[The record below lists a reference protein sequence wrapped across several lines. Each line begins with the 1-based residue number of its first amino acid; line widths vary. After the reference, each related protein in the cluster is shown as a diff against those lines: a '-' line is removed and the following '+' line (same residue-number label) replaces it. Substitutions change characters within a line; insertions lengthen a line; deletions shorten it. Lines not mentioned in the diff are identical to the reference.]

1 MSISIDQAR
10 LQDNKGKQKYTE
22 KTGYQYPNEV
32 QESIQALVEGH
43 LSFEEE
49 MRLSSLIPRAGINN
63 GVTYTQED
71 IDAYVAAHPQN
82 AARKSDRVRIAE
94 ILAANGSMV
103 EDEEETDQ
111 EEKTSRIENRVH
123 ERYPQIPIIEN
134 HSCKVA
140 TSVYTDPIIDEKY
153 KFRTVSA
160 DVNIIVIDSYLG
172 SEGKFSYAITEGT
185 EDTRPFYIENDK
197 IEILPNLSTRPFEET
212 TQPTGGNVQDWLNY
226 PDMVPQEVPQTS
238 EIRISVT
245 LDSEVIS
252 SPTQKRNLLKE
263 AYEKGVSKILK
274 DKGKRHDSFYLSS
287 VFQDTSFWDFPAQA
301 VELHLDSRS
310 GAKVKALVKVKSR
323 NIPPLDDKEPEWS
336 WKNDYKI
343 EQFKGQTDDLRKKIK
358 SLESNIKK
366 HESQGGSVSTFR
378 SSYEANNVE
387 IFVKALKKLTT
398 QNEEYSKT
406 GKSFYEDKGIMTLYW
421 DSESYLV
428 RCTFTKK
435 SGKIYDFKN
444 KFNEFVAVTTRRT
457 GMFINFLEVITT
469 DDMELPWKDFLKTY
483 TKFQP
488 VTITPKSQ
496 ESKKP
501 GPKREAEGPKV
512 KTLEQLREENNFYS
526 NAERKE
532 KIAKSREK
540 QSDFAG
546 IPILSPIV
554 PFATRTADIVS
565 KDAEELYD
573 HFINKVD
580 ITKMAL
586 DAAKCMIPN
595 IPLGSL
601 KSMKKDYEILEKEF
615 ERLKK
620 ENEEGKLLDFLKP
633 DDLPTD
639 DISEAFFDTL
649 RNVLEETLTQA
660 ITSIIG
666 NLLGTFF
673 DSCGKRDKSQAGPN
687 PPAMDGLLSD
697 LQDMMQ
703 DLFDSGFVD
712 PDMFRDL
719 MNDLSNLL
727 SLKELCDLLRGQPD
741 QETLDIVKNLLATSY
756 CELGLDTDEEIINFF
771 IAVSGSMD
779 LSICD
784 ELGAIIDSLPEDF
797 ICPPDSSVRE
807 GLLRG
812 KGMTAEEIQDQ
823 LERERARNRAA
834 AEQLLGDSLA
844 DDKGLNIFCSK
855 DEDGNTVPGVVP
867 FMDDQ
872 FAYTFETTLGALF
885 RSTYNS
891 FTEEGMRFAQNL
903 FVEVEE
909 EEKRYYKIS
918 PPSYADVTYP
928 ESERPGDALGF
939 DVLVTKRRPV
949 PHLVKFYDNP
959 SFGAS
964 DAKSL
969 EINIPT
975 QLGNSTDRAMGMLE
989 GGSTSSAALQGLLSQ
1004 IETAKLAQSNTT
1016 SKITITELDYC
1027 EIQEKTRKP
1036 EPILEPEEEKIDV
1049 YETDGLQANDCG
1061 DNTTPVVKAE
1071 EASVARPPQQPST
1084 DIAFNIENTDDC
1096 ESQDIIGSSVKIG
1109 DKEYIGQREIT
1120 SDIVSFME
1128 ENLNSWQPR
1137 NAQTCIQAV
1146 CNRSLELG
1154 DLSSEEKER
1163 RRGIFASI
1171 SHAVSREVREKIYKI
1186 LMKRLEV
1193 STYVSSPQIIGEGTS
1208 SPYERYPLE
1217 FINLGPTSTP
1227 ECDPHLLKLSQLVE
1241 EVKDGMQEA
1250 MCLDMDGENDGSKLS
1265 PLESAMMKACI
1276 KATFR
1281 HYIIE
1286 TLATGI
1292 LTTTTFVG
1300 RSSQISDLKCSYII
1314 DQMRDSLNQYSKSP
1328 KAEKCTSPDPFSG
1341 NMPTYLEDFLEQIE
1355 ATYGEENDENDS
1367 LMRKIIKEEYEIIS
1381 EGLLDALLIK
1391 DDGGTSSS
1399 FGLDNVSIPVVDI
1412 ISDISGDRRHKIKYR
1427 NPGERDMDIVYPLL
1441 RLIDTHTDGREY
1453 LTLAIPSDTT
1463 DQNLSN
1469 IFRQYELKNRIVFL
1483 LPLCEVSDMDY
1494 NSIVD
1499 AVFSTFFSTEDCA
1512 SALAIHEME
1521 TVSRMDSTIASFGE
1535 TRDNL
1540 FSLFYAITPEK
1551 DDWKKQNPAL
1561 SSVGGSSGLTKLFDF
1576 NNNVFDT
1583 PCTSLSYNFGNNEL
1597 CWGSPFKGLGGFF
1610 ALSLRMA
1617 RDAALLEFKKYVER
1631 NDPAVKLASRL
1642 SFLSKLACVNI
1653 PTSAIAA
1660 AINLYNPLLT
1670 PLTAMGAAYHAL
1682 GLGVFLPSSTLNSDS
1697 DEGYKAREQIKGA
1710 GLKLPPYCGE
1720 NFGEIDK
1727 ARQEEEALQ
1736 EQERAQQQ
1744 ARQEE
1749 GAEQRARQEILD
1761 ALTTEQ
1767 RQYYNS
1773 ITGMSKED
1781 LSAQIFQLED
1791 AYNADVRQRDQIL
1804 SIQSNYSTV
1813 GRRLF
1818 SDGVRNPENLL
1829 PDFAIQWS
1837 SLVIEIEKKL
1847 MNLNISRFRLA
1858 QL

>member
-1 MSISIDQAR
+1 MSISIDQSR

-22 KTGYQYPNEV
+22 KTGYEYPNEV
-32 QESIQALVEGH
+32 QENIQALVEGH

-82 AARKSDRVRIAE
+82 AARKSDRVRIAD

-103 EDEEETDQ
+103 EDEEESSQ
-111 EEKTSRIENRVH
+111 EEKTSRIESRVH
-123 ERYPQIPIIEN
+123 ERYPQIPTIQT
-134 HSCKVA
+134 HHCKEP
-140 TSVYTDPIIDEKY
+140 TSVYTDPIVDEKY
-153 KFRTVSA
+153 DFRTVSDA
-160 DVNIIVIDSYLG
+160 DKIIVVDSYIG
-172 SEGKFSYAITEGT
+172 SEGKFSYAITENT
-185 EDTRPFYIENDK
+185 EDTRPFYIESDK
-197 IEILPNLSTRPFEET
+197 IEKLDDLRTRPFEET

-226 PDMVPQEVPQTS
+226 PDMVLQEVPQTS

-263 AYEKGVSKILK
+263 AYENGVSKILK
-274 DKGKRHDSFYLSS
+274 DKGKRHDLFYLSE

-323 NIPPLDDKEPEWS
+323 NIPPLEDKEPEWS

-343 EQFKGQTDDLRKKIK
+343 EQFKGQTDDLKKKIK

-378 SSYEANNVE
+378 SSHEANNVE
-387 IFVKALKKLTT
+387 IFVKALEKLTT
-398 QNEEYSKT
+398 QDEEYSKT
-406 GKSFYEDKGIMTLYW
+406 GKSIYEDKGIMTLYW

-435 SGKIYDFKN
+435 SGKVYDFKN
-444 KFNEFVAVTTRRT
+444 KFNEFVATTTRRT
-457 GMFINFLEVITT
+457 GIFINFLEVITT

-526 NAERKE
+526 SAERKE

-565 KDAEELYD
+565 KDAEGLYD

-586 DAAKCMIPN
+586 DAAKCMIPD

-601 KSMKKDYEILEKEF
+601 KSIKMDFDILEKEF

-620 ENEEGKLLDFLKP
+620 EFKEGKLLDFLIP
-633 DDLPTD
+633 EDLPTD
-639 DISEAFFDTL
+639 DISGAFFDTL
-649 RNVLEETLTQA
+649 RNVLEEALTKA
-660 ITSIIG
+660 IASIIG

-687 PPAMDGLLSD
+687 PPAMEGLLSD
-697 LQDMMQ
+697 LQNMMQ
-703 DLFDSGFVD
+703 DLFDSGFVE
-712 PDMFRDL
+712 PEMFRDL
-719 MNDLSNLL
+719 MNDSSNIL

-771 IAVSGSMD
+771 IAVSGSMG

-807 GLLRG
+807 GLLSG

-823 LERERARNRAA
+823 LERERARSRAA
-834 AEQLLGDSLA
+834 TEQLLGDSLA
-844 DDKGLNIFCSK
+844 KEKGPNIFCAK
-855 DEDGNTVPGVVP
+855 DEDGNTVPGIMP

-885 RSTYNS
+885 KSTYNS

-903 FVEVEE
+903 FIEVDEE
-909 EEKRYYKIS
+909 LKEHYDMLGPFDEGVTDSGRPVGPKYEK
-918 PPSYADVTYP
+918 T
-928 ESERPGDALGF
+928 
-939 DVLVTKRRPV
+939 VLITKRRPV
-949 PHLVKFYDNP
+949 PHLTEFYKNP

-964 DAKSL
+964 GEKSL

-975 QLGNSTDRAMGMLE
+975 PLDSSANKAMELFSNASTPFSIPQQQIKDMLE
-989 GGSTSSAALQGLLSQ
+989 QIINGQNSA
-1004 IETAKLAQSNTT
+1004 TP
-1016 SKITITELDYC
+1016 KIIVTELDYC

-1036 EPILEPEEEKIDV
+1036 EPSPEPEEELADI
-1049 YETDGLQANDCG
+1049 YQTDGLQADDCG
-1061 DNTTPVVKAE
+1061 DNSPTPVTR
-1071 EASVARPPQQPST
+1071 ASAQPTPQQPSVLT
-1084 DIAFNIENTDDC
+1084 SFDIEISDDC
-1096 ESQDIIGSSVKIG
+1096 ESQNIIGSSIKIG

-1120 SDIVSFME
+1120 SDTISFME
-1128 ENLNSWQPR
+1128 ENIGSEMPK
-1137 NAQTCIQAV
+1137 NAETCIRAIY
-1146 CNRSLELG
+1146 NKSFELE
-1154 DLSSEEKER
+1154 DFAAEEKEF
-1163 RRGIFASI
+1163 RRGLFDNYSQ
-1171 SHAVSREVREKIYKI
+1171 AVSREVRENMYKI
-1186 LMKRLEV
+1186 LMKKLRV
-1193 STYVSSPQIIGEGTS
+1193 SKYVSSPQIIGEGTS
-1208 SPYERYPLE
+1208 TPYERYILE

-1227 ECDPHLLKLSQLVE
+1227 ECDPHLLKLSQLIE
-1241 EVKDGMQEA
+1241 EVKNGMQEA
-1250 MCLDMDGENDGSKLS
+1250 MCLDMEGEDDGSKLS

-1314 DQMRDSLNQYSKSP
+1314 EKMRDSLNQYSKSP

-1355 ATYGEENDENDS
+1355 STYGEENAENDS
-1367 LMRKIIKEEYEIIS
+1367 LMRKIIKEEYEVIS

-1391 DDGGTSSS
+1391 ETRESSITWSEEDIPTLTFALNSRLYPATLRYTEHRSHQGDFINPFVYFRKDEKDFLSLVINEDHIDGYLGEAYVLYAMPGGSSKYVIPLADKTSTECA
-1399 FGLDNVSIPVVDI
+1399 DI
-1412 ISDISGDRRHKIKYR
+1412 KKA
-1427 NPGERDMDIVYPLL
+1427 L
-1441 RLIDTHTDGREY
+1441 
-1453 LTLAIPSDTT
+1453 
-1463 DQNLSN
+1463 
-1469 IFRQYELKNRIVFL
+1469 
-1483 LPLCEVSDMDY
+1483 
-1494 NSIVD
+1494 
-1499 AVFSTFFSTEDCA
+1499 FSTFFPVSDYASTL
-1512 SALAIHEME
+1512 SIHEME

-1583 PCTSLSYNFGNNEL
+1583 PCTNFSYNFGNNGL

-1631 NDPAVKLASRL
+1631 NDPAVKLAARL

-1660 AINLYNPLLT
+1660 AINAYNPLLT
-1670 PLTAMGAAYHAL
+1670 PLTAMAATYHAL

-1697 DEGYKAREQIKGA
+1697 EEGLNAREQIRSA
-1710 GLKLPPYCGE
+1710 GLKLPPYCGAQFDDTE
-1720 NFGEIDK
+1720 RLEEQRDEAAAQE
-1727 ARQEEEALQ
+1727 ARQAFFDTMN
-1736 EQERAQQQ
+1736 
-1744 ARQEE
+1744 QEE
-1749 GAEQRARQEILD
+1749 
-1761 ALTTEQ
+1761 
-1767 RQYYNS
+1767 RQYYNT
-1773 ITGMSKED
+1773 ITGMTKEE
-1781 LSAQIFQLED
+1781 LGMRIRELED
-1791 AYNADVRQRDQIL
+1791 DSYDIRDRINDFL
-1804 SIQSNYSTV
+1804 NTRSNYTV
-1813 GRRLF
+1813 VGMRDFDNGDR
-1818 SDGVRNPENLL
+1818 DPENLKPEHESAWL
-1829 PDFAIQWS
+1829 ILS
-1837 SLVIEIEKKL
+1837 TRREEIKMQL
-1847 MNLNISRFRLA
+1847 GISRIRFDEL
-1858 QL
+1858 

>member
-1 MSISIDQAR
+1 MSISIDQTR

-49 MRLSSLIPRAGINN
+49 MRLSSLIPKAGINN

-94 ILAANGSMV
+94 ILDAGGSMI
-103 EDEEETDQ
+103 EDEEESDQ

-123 ERYPQIPIIEN
+123 ERYPQIPTIET
-134 HSCKVA
+134 HYCKVA
-140 TSVYTDPIIDEKY
+140 TSVYTDPIVDEKY
-153 KFRTVSA
+153 EFRTVSP
-160 DVNIIVIDSYLG
+160 DTDKIIVIDSYLG
-172 SEGKFSYAITEGT
+172 SEGNFSYAITEGA

-197 IEILPNLSTRPFEET
+197 IEKLPDLRTRPFEET

-238 EIRISVT
+238 EIRISVA

-252 SPTQKRNLLKE
+252 SPTQKRSLLEK
-263 AYEKGVSKILK
+263 AYKKGVSKILK
-274 DKGKRHDSFYLSS
+274 DKGKRHDSVYLSR

-336 WKNDYKI
+336 TKNDYKI

-387 IFVKALKKLTT
+387 IFVKALEKLTT
-398 QNEEYSKT
+398 QDEEYSKT

-435 SGKIYDFKN
+435 SGKVYNFKN

-457 GMFINFLEVITT
+457 GIFINFLEVITSN
-469 DDMELPWKDFLKTY
+469 DMELPWKDFLKTY
-483 TKFQP
+483 AKFQP
-488 VTITPKSQ
+488 VTITPKTQ

-512 KTLEQLREENNFYS
+512 KTLEQLREENNYYS

-532 KIAKSREK
+532 RIAKSREK

-586 DAAKCMIPN
+586 DAAKCMIPD

-601 KSMKKDYEILEKEF
+601 RSMKKDYEILEKEF

-620 ENEEGKLLDFLKP
+620 ENEEGKLLDFFKP
-633 DDLPTD
+633 DNLPTD

-649 RNVLEETLTQA
+649 RNVLEDTLTQA

-807 GLLRG
+807 GLLSG

-844 DDKGLNIFCSK
+844 NDKGLNIFCSK
-855 DEDGNTVPGVVP
+855 DEDGNTIPGVVP

-885 RSTYNS
+885 KSTYNS

-903 FVEVEE
+903 FAEVEE
-909 EEKRYYKIS
+909 KEKRYYKIS
-918 PPSYADVTYP
+918 FPSSADVTHP
-928 ESERPGDALGF
+928 ENKRPGDAVEF

-949 PHLVKFYDNP
+949 PHLVEFYNNP

-964 DAKSL
+964 DVKLL

-975 QLGNSTDRAMGMLE
+975 PLGNSTDRAMEMLQNQQDANN
-989 GGSTSSAALQGLLSQ
+989 TAALQGLTDILST
-1004 IETAKLAQSNTT
+1004 IKSSQSNTT

-1036 EPILEPEEEKIDV
+1036 EPILEPEEERVDE
-1049 YETDGLQANDCG
+1049 YQTDGLQANDCG
-1061 DNTTPVVKAE
+1061 DNTTPVVKVE
-1071 EASVARPPQQPST
+1071 EVSVSRPPQRPAA
-1084 DIAFNIENTDDC
+1084 DIAFNIEVSGDC
-1096 ESQDIIGSSVKIG
+1096 ESQNIIGSSVKIG

-1128 ENLNSWQPR
+1128 ENIGSESPK
-1137 NAQTCIQAV
+1137 NAETCIRAIYNKSLKSTAISDAVKELRRSRFNNSSQAV
-1146 CNRSLELG
+1146 TRQV
-1154 DLSSEEKER
+1154 K
-1163 RRGIFASI
+1163 
-1171 SHAVSREVREKIYKI
+1171 EKIYKI

-1193 STYVSSPQIIGEGTS
+1193 STYVSSPQIIGEGSS

-1286 TLATGI
+1286 TLTTGI

-1314 DQMRDSLNQYSKSP
+1314 DKLRDSLNQYSKSP

-1341 NMPTYLEDFLEQIE
+1341 NMPTYLEDFLEQME
-1355 ATYGEENDENDS
+1355 STYGEENDGNDS

-1391 DDGGTSSS
+1391 DDSNPSMLFSEEEVPTFEGKIINGLSILLRVGGSASD
-1399 FGLDNVSIPVVDI
+1399 LDNPFIYFRKGEKDFLSLVLDKGTIAENLESDYGIYMAPDGSHKCIIPLAEKLSTDEAI
-1412 ISDISGDRRHKIKYR
+1412 IEKA
-1427 NPGERDMDIVYPLL
+1427 
-1441 RLIDTHTDGREY
+1441 
-1453 LTLAIPSDTT
+1453 TL
-1463 DQNLSN
+1463 
-1469 IFRQYELKNRIVFL
+1469 
-1483 LPLCEVSDMDY
+1483 M
-1494 NSIVD
+1494 
-1499 AVFSTFFSTEDCA
+1499 TFFSVEDCA

-1583 PCTSLSYNFGNNEL
+1583 PCTNFSYNFGNNEL
-1597 CWGSPFKGLGGFF
+1597 CWGSPFKGMGGFF

-1660 AINLYNPLLT
+1660 AINVYNPLLT
-1670 PLTAMGAAYHAL
+1670 PLTAMAANYHAL

-1697 DEGYKAREQIKGA
+1697 DEGSDARNQLRAA
-1710 GLKLPPYCGE
+1710 GLKLPLYCGE
-1720 NFGEIDK
+1720 DFDEIDR
-1727 ARQEEEALQ
+1727 ARQEELDRQ
-1736 EQERAQQQ
+1736 EQAQQAEQ
-1744 ARQEE
+1744 ARQQ
-1749 GAEQRARQEILD
+1749 GILD
-1761 ALTTEQ
+1761 SLSTEQ
-1767 RQYYNS
+1767 RQYYDS
-1773 ITGMSKED
+1773 ITGRSKEE
-1781 LSAQIFQLED
+1781 LGAQIFRLED
-1791 AYNADVRQRDQIL
+1791 EL
-1804 SIQSNYSTV
+1804 SSTRASLREITDNRSNYTV
-1813 GRRLF
+1813 VGKRDF
-1818 SDGVRNPENLL
+1818 DNGGRNPERLL
-1829 PDFAIQWS
+1829 PTPAVQWS
-1837 SLVIEIEKKL
+1837 TLKVEEDRIK
-1847 MNLNISRFRLA
+1847 MNLNISRIRYDEL
-1858 QL
+1858 

>member
-10 LQDNKGKQKYTE
+10 LQDSKAKQKYTE

-49 MRLSSLIPRAGINN
+49 MRLSSLIPKAGINN

-82 AARKSDRVRIAE
+82 AARKSDRVRVAE
-94 ILAANGSMV
+94 ILDAGGSMV
-103 EDEEETDQ
+103 EDEEESDQ

-123 ERYPQIPIIEN
+123 ERYPQIPTIET
-134 HSCKVA
+134 HYCKVA
-140 TSVYTDPIIDEKY
+140 TSVYTDPIVDEKY
-153 KFRTVSA
+153 EFRTVSP
-160 DVNIIVIDSYLG
+160 DTDKIIVIDSYLG
-172 SEGKFSYAITEGT
+172 SEGNFSYAITEGA

-197 IEILPNLSTRPFEET
+197 IEKLPDLRTRPFEET

-238 EIRISVT
+238 EIRISVA

-252 SPTQKRNLLKE
+252 SPTQKRNLLEK
-263 AYEKGVSKILK
+263 AYKKGVSKILK
-274 DKGKRHDSFYLSS
+274 DKGKRHDSIYLSR

-336 WKNDYKI
+336 TKNDYKI
-343 EQFKGQTDDLRKKIK
+343 EQFKSQTDDLRKKIK

-378 SSYEANNVE
+378 SSYEANNVK
-387 IFVKALKKLTT
+387 IFVKALEKLTT

-435 SGKIYDFKN
+435 SGKVYNFKN

-457 GMFINFLEVITT
+457 GMFINFLEAITSN
-469 DDMELPWKDFLKTY
+469 DMELPWKDFLKTY
-483 TKFQP
+483 AKFQP
-488 VTITPKSQ
+488 VTITPKTQ

-532 KIAKSREK
+532 EIAKSRAK

-546 IPILSPIV
+546 VPILSPMV

-649 RNVLEETLTQA
+649 RNVLEDTLTQA

-823 LERERARNRAA
+823 LDRERARNRAA

-844 DDKGLNIFCSK
+844 NDKGLNIFCAK
-855 DEDGNTVPGVVP
+855 DEDGNTIPGVVP

-885 RSTYNS
+885 KSTYNS

-903 FVEVEE
+903 FAEVEE
-909 EEKRYYKIS
+909 KEKRYYKIS
-918 PPSYADVTYP
+918 PPSFADVTHP
-928 ESERPGDALGF
+928 EDKRPGDALEL

-949 PHLVKFYDNP
+949 PHLVEFYNNP
-959 SFGAS
+959 SFGTS

-975 QLGNSTDRAMGMLE
+975 QLGNSTDRAMEMLT
-989 GGSTSSAALQGLLSQ
+989 GGTGGNTAVLQDMLNTIKSS
-1004 IETAKLAQSNTT
+1004 QSNAT

-1036 EPILEPEEEKIDV
+1036 EPILEPEEEKVDV
-1049 YETDGLQANDCG
+1049 YEADGLQANDCG
-1061 DNTTPVVKAE
+1061 DNTTPVVKVE
-1071 EASVARPPQQPST
+1071 EVSVSRPPQRPAA
-1084 DIAFNIENTDDC
+1084 DIAFNIETSGDC
-1096 ESQDIIGSSVKIG
+1096 ENQNIVGTSIKIG
-1109 DKEYIGQREIT
+1109 DKEYIGQREIP
-1120 SDIVSFME
+1120 SGIVSFME
-1128 ENLNSWQPR
+1128 ENIGSESPK
-1137 NAQTCIQAV
+1137 NAETCIRAIYNKSLKSTAISDAVRELRRSLFNNSSQAV
-1146 CNRSLELG
+1146 TRQ
-1154 DLSSEEKER
+1154 
-1163 RRGIFASI
+1163 I
-1171 SHAVSREVREKIYKI
+1171 REKIYKI

-1227 ECDPHLLKLSQLVE
+1227 ECDPHLLKLSQLIE

-1250 MCLDMDGENDGSKLS
+1250 MCLDMDSEDDGSKLS
-1265 PLESAMMKACI
+1265 PLESAMMKACV

-1286 TLATGI
+1286 TLTTGI

-1314 DQMRDSLNQYSKSP
+1314 DKMRDSLNQYSKSP

-1341 NMPTYLEDFLEQIE
+1341 NMPTYLEDFLEQME
-1355 ATYGEENDENDS
+1355 SSYGEENDGNDS
-1367 LMRKIIKEEYEIIS
+1367 LMRKIIKEEYGIIS

-1391 DDGGTSSS
+1391 NDSNPSLEFSEEEIPTMTWVTINNIMSAARIDYVRQVGKFDNPLIYFRKDGKDFLSLVLDKGT
-1399 FGLDNVSIPVVDI
+1399 
-1412 ISDISGDRRHKIKYR
+1412 ISDNLEEAYGIYMMPDNTYKCIIPLAEKFSFDRLAVIK
-1427 NPGERDMDIVYPLL
+1427 VLL
-1441 RLIDTHTDGREY
+1441 MSIE
-1453 LTLAIPSDTT
+1453 
-1463 DQNLSN
+1463 
-1469 IFRQYELKNRIVFL
+1469 
-1483 LPLCEVSDMDY
+1483 DY
-1494 NSIVD
+1494 
-1499 AVFSTFFSTEDCA
+1499 T
-1512 SALAIHEME
+1512 SALSIHEME

-1576 NNNVFDT
+1576 NNNVYDT
-1583 PCTSLSYNFGNNEL
+1583 PCTNFSYNFGNNEL
-1597 CWGSPFKGLGGFF
+1597 CWGSPFKGMGGFF

-1670 PLTAMGAAYHAL
+1670 PLTTMGAAYHAL
-1682 GLGVFLPSSTLNSDS
+1682 GLGIFLPSSVLNSKGEDA
-1697 DEGYKAREQIKGA
+1697 EKAKAQITNA
-1710 GLKLPPYCGE
+1710 GLKLPPYCGTQEDKPEELEDQGQSSVREE
-1720 NFGEIDK
+1720 NQGQQDTSENEESEMSDAERRYYNNFVNLTDEQLSAK
-1727 ARQEEEALQ
+1727 AEELQ
-1736 EQERAQQQ
+1736 NELD
-1744 ARQEE
+1744 
-1749 GAEQRARQEILD
+1749 ILD
-1761 ALTTEQ
+1761 TLMKQITDV
-1767 RQYYNS
+1767 RSNYNS
-1773 ITGMSKED
+1773 FG
-1781 LSAQIFQLED
+1781 
-1791 AYNADVRQRDQIL
+1791 
-1804 SIQSNYSTV
+1804 QSQFDN
-1813 GRRLF
+1813 G
-1818 SDGVRNPENLL
+1818 DRNPENLTTSQHESYFIL
-1829 PDFAIQWS
+1829 KGDYDIAF
-1837 SLVIEIEKKL
+1837 KKL
-1847 MNLNISRFRLA
+1847 NVINMLQDR
-1858 QL
+1858 

>member
-1 MSISIDQAR
+1 MSISIEQSR
-10 LQDNKGKQKYTE
+10 LQDSKGKQKHLT

-43 LSFEEE
+43 LGFEEE

-94 ILAANGSMV
+94 ILSANGSMI
-103 EDEEETDQ
+103 EDEEEGDQ

-123 ERYPQIPIIEN
+123 ERYPQIPTIQT
-134 HSCKVA
+134 HYCKVA

-153 KFRTVSA
+153 EFRTVSP
-160 DVNIIVIDSYLG
+160 DVDKIIVIDSYLG
-172 SEGKFSYAITEGT
+172 SEGSFSYAITEGT

-197 IEILPNLSTRPFEET
+197 IEKSDDLLTRPFEEAA
-212 TQPTGGNVQDWLNY
+212 QPTGGNVQDWLNY

-245 LDSEVIS
+245 LESEVIS

-274 DKGKRHDSFYLSS
+274 EKGKKHDIPYMLKA
-287 VFQDTSFWDFPAQA
+287 FQDTSYWDFPAQA
-301 VELHLDSRS
+301 IELHLDSRP

-387 IFVKALKKLTT
+387 TFVKALEKLTT

-421 DSESYLV
+421 DSESYIV

-435 SGKIYDFKN
+435 SGKVYDFKN

-488 VTITPKSQ
+488 VTITPKTQ

-532 KIAKSREK
+532 KIAKSRQK

-546 IPILSPIV
+546 IPILSPLV

-565 KDAEELYD
+565 KDAEDLYD

-601 KSMKKDYEILEKEF
+601 KSMKKDYETLEKEF

-756 CELGLDTDEEIINFF
+756 CELGLDTYEEIINFF

-834 AEQLLGDSLA
+834 AEQMLGDSLA
-844 DDKGLNIFCSK
+844 NKKAPNIFCEK
-855 DEDGNTVPGVVP
+855 DEDGNTVPGVMP
-867 FMDDQ
+867 FMDEQ
-872 FAYTFETTLGALF
+872 FAYTFETTLSSLF

-909 EEKRYYKIS
+909 KETRRYKIS
-918 PPSYADVTYP
+918 PPSFADVTNQDP
-928 ESERPGDALGF
+928 FQEGAFPLE
-939 DVLVTKRRPV
+939 VLVTKRRPV
-949 PHLVKFYDNP
+949 PHLVKFYNNP

-975 QLGNSTDRAMGMLE
+975 PLGNSVNRAMEMLA
-989 GGSTSSAALQGLLSQ
+989 GGTGDSAAIGDLLDQVEKAKRKQG
-1004 IETAKLAQSNTT
+1004 NNT
-1016 SKITITELDYC
+1016 SKIIVTELDYC
-1027 EIQEKTRKP
+1027 EVQEKTRNP
-1036 EPILEPEEEKIDV
+1036 EPILEPEEEKVDV
-1049 YETDGLQANDCG
+1049 YQTDGLQTTDCG
-1061 DNTTPVVKAE
+1061 DRTKPVTRAEERQTPVQPVQ
-1071 EASVARPPQQPST
+1071 RPNVDPAF
-1084 DIAFNIENTDDC
+1084 DIEFSDAC
-1096 ESQDIIGSSVKIG
+1096 ESQNIIGSSVKIG

-1128 ENLNSWQPR
+1128 ENIGSESPK
-1137 NAQTCIQAV
+1137 NAETCIRAIY
-1146 CNRSLELG
+1146 NKSFNLG
-1154 DLSSEEKER
+1154 DLTAEEKEF
-1163 RRGIFASI
+1163 RRGLFENYSQAIPSEI
-1171 SHAVSREVREKIYKI
+1171 REKIYKI
-1186 LMKRLEV
+1186 LMKRLKV

-1227 ECDPHLLKLSQLVE
+1227 QCDPHLLKLSQLIE

-1391 DDGGTSSS
+1391 DDSNPSMLFSEEEIPTLTHAGNARLYPNDLAYVDYKDHQGDFINPFIYFRKDGKDFLSLVLEQDTIDGYLKSTYGVYTMPGGSHKCIIPLAEKAS
-1399 FGLDNVSIPVVDI
+1399 FDRASVVKA
-1412 ISDISGDRRHKIKYR
+1412 SL
-1427 NPGERDMDIVYPLL
+1427 M
-1441 RLIDTHTDGREY
+1441 
-1453 LTLAIPSDTT
+1453 
-1463 DQNLSN
+1463 
-1469 IFRQYELKNRIVFL
+1469 
-1483 LPLCEVSDMDY
+1483 
-1494 NSIVD
+1494 
-1499 AVFSTFFSTEDCA
+1499 TFFSTEDCA
-1512 SALAIHEME
+1512 SALSIHEME

-1583 PCTSLSYNFGNNEL
+1583 PCTNFSYNFGNNEL
-1597 CWGSPFKGLGGFF
+1597 CWGSPFKGMGGFF

-1660 AINLYNPLLT
+1660 AINLYNPFLT

-1682 GLGVFLPSSTLNSDS
+1682 GLGIFLPSSVLNSKGEDA
-1697 DEGYKAREQIKGA
+1697 EKAKAQITNA
-1710 GLKLPPYCGE
+1710 GLKLPPYCGIQDDEPGELEDQGQPSVREEDQGQQDTSGNEE
-1720 NFGEIDK
+1720 NEMSDAERRYYNNFVSLTDEQLANK
-1727 ARQEEEALQ
+1727 AIELQ
-1736 EQERAQQQ
+1736 NELD
-1744 ARQEE
+1744 
-1749 GAEQRARQEILD
+1749 ILD
-1761 ALTTEQ
+1761 TLMKQITDV
-1767 RQYYNS
+1767 RSNYNS
-1773 ITGMSKED
+1773 FG
-1781 LSAQIFQLED
+1781 
-1791 AYNADVRQRDQIL
+1791 
-1804 SIQSNYSTV
+1804 QSQFDN
-1813 GRRLF
+1813 GNK
-1818 SDGVRNPENLL
+1818 DPENLTTRQHESYFML
-1829 PDFAIQWS
+1829 KGDYDIAS
-1837 SLVIEIEKKL
+1837 KKL
-1847 MNLNISRFRLA
+1847 NVISMLQDR
-1858 QL
+1858 